1 MSDSTKTIRT
11 NGIGFLGLLFIV
23 LLVLKVGIGN
33 TAVVTWS
40 WWIITLPLWIGPS
53 IVLVCVLAFLLFL
66 LVVFV
71 VTYVVTKIRNKN
83 ES

>member
-1 MSDSTKTIRT
+1 MSDSNKTVTT
-11 NGIGFLGLLFIV
+11 NSIGFIGLLFIV

-40 WWIITLPLWIGPS
+40 WWIIAMPLWIGPC

-66 LVVFV
+66 LVVFLVTHV
-71 VTYVVTKIRNKN
+71 VTLIRSKK
-83 ES
+83 